1 MKKLV
6 LGLVMAS
13 MFIGT
18 VVLGSASLNAPHKGL
33 KGKDGATINCAYC
46 HTAAGNP
53 KAGKDYAK
61 YKTGPFCKGSGC
73 H

>member
-18 VVLGSASLNAPHKGL
+18 VVLGSASLNGPHKG
-33 KGKDGATINCAYC
+33 KTGKDGATINCAYC
-46 HTAAGNP
+46 HVKAGNP